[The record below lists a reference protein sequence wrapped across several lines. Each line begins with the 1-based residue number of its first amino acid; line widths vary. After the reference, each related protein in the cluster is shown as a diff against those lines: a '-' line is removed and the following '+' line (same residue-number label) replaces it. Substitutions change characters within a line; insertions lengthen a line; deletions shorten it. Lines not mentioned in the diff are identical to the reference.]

1 MKRNLRGV
9 GLVFFIF
16 LAIVLFIGLPNQKN
30 GDKPELAETI
40 GPVSDSEKEWSSPL
54 NDFTLVDNKAIYG
67 QDNDARLYKLY
78 VTVLRP
84 THQGAVTFEEL
95 NNYSSAGS
103 DEYLNDSLDP
113 VVEVFFEAET
123 PGAQNL
129 ANLQAN
135 ATMELRGQSQRRARQ
150 KSYKIK
156 LFDSTPAWDGF
167 SIINLNKHFNST
179 LKVENKLAFDYFE
192 MLPDIVSLRTRFVR
206 LYVRDLSLPIPAQT
220 FQDFGLFTLV
230 EQPNKKF
237 LTNHNLDKNGNFYK
251 VENFEFF
258 QYEDALKPIEDTTFN
273 QDKFEKILEVRGSEN
288 HRKLVE
294 MLAAVNDY
302 TQDIN
307 DVVDKYFDRNNLMTW
322 LAVNIIFDNFDTN
335 SRNFLLY
342 SPLNS
347 NKWFFFPWDYDE
359 MEYQPENRA
368 KWQKGLANYW
378 GMVLF
383 SRMFKDTEN
392 VQALGQKIA
401 ELSRIINEAN
411 TRKLLDSYYGVV
423 TENLLRPPDLDYLR
437 VSPEQYKKQFYTPVK
452 LMEQDK
458 QYFFDSLENPMS
470 FFLGTP
476 KLQDGQYIF
485 TWGASYD
492 LQGDDLIYDFQL
504 SRDPDF
510 KTIVAADKNLHATSY
525 SVRSLQPGEYYWKV
539 VVRDAKGNWQYPFD
553 EFRGDDHITR
563 HGVQK
568 LVLEENPAALGKG
581 EIQ

>member
-16 LAIVLFIGLPNQKN
+16 LAIVLFIGLPAQKN
-30 GDKPELAETI
+30 GHKPELAETM
-40 GPVSDSEKEWSSPL
+40 GPVADTEKEWSSPL
-54 NDFTLVDNKAIYG
+54 NDFSLVDNKAIYA

-84 THQGAVTFEEL
+84 THEGAVTFGEL
-95 NNYSSAGS
+95 NNYRSSGS
-103 DEYLNDSLDP
+103 DDYVNDSVDP

-123 PGAQNL
+123 PSTLNTS
-129 ANLQAN
+129 NLQAN
-135 ATMELRGQSQRRARQ
+135 ATMELRGQSQRRSRQ

-156 LFDSTPAWDGF
+156 LFDSTLEWDGF
-167 SIINLNKHFNST
+167 SIINLNKHFNSA

-206 LYVRDLSLPIPAQT
+206 LYVRDLSLPIPTQT

-237 LTNHNLDKNGNFYK
+237 LANHHLDKNGNLYK
-251 VENFEFF
+251 VENFEFY
-258 QYEDALKPIEDTTFN
+258 QYEDALKPTEDTTFN

-294 MLAAVNDY
+294 MLAAVNDFN
-302 TQDIN
+302 QDIN

-322 LAVNIIFDNFDTN
+322 LAVNIIFDNYDTN

-347 NKWFFFPWDYDE
+347 NKWFFFPWDYDG
-359 MEYQPENRA
+359 MEYQTENRS

-383 SRMFKDTEN
+383 SRMFKDAEN
-392 VQALGQKIA
+392 VQALSQKIA
-401 ELSRIINEAN
+401 EISKIFNEAN

-423 TENLLRPPDLDYLR
+423 TENLLRPPDVDHLR

-458 QYFFDSLENPMS
+458 QYFFDSLENPMP
-470 FFLGTP
+470 FYLGTP
-476 KLQDGQYIF
+476 ALKDGQYVF
-485 TWGASYD
+485 SWGASYD
-492 LQGDDLIYDFQL
+492 LQGDELIYDFQL

-510 KTIVAADKNLHATSY
+510 KTIVAANNNLRSTSN
-525 SVRSLQPGEYYWKV
+525 SVDNLQPGEYYWKV
-539 VVRDAKGNWQYPFD
+539 VVRDTKGNWQYPFD
-553 EFRGDDHITR
+553 EFRGDDRVTR

-568 LVLEENPAALGKG
+568 FVLEESPPASGKG
-581 EIQ
+581 ETQ